1 MRQRNR
7 NGNSEVQHTDF
18 FLTDRYNKSGA
29 VSNAQKI
36 QKWALLPLDFSQ
48 PTGELNNT
56 LKLKRSFV
64 QEKYKDIIDSMY
76 IPNKSLDV
84 ASKLWGKLGIY
95 QFLSCHLVTVCLTV
109 VLCLWKWK
117 WHNFFVIVAWEW
129 TKIYVVVIHWS
140 MEKKKMDE
148 AFIIS
153 FIEWSWQKFMTTILE
168 WPPCS
173 GDIVCKVH
181 LE

>member
-84 ASKLWGKLGIY
+84 ASKL
-95 QFLSCHLVTVCLTV
+95 
-109 VLCLWKWK
+109 
-117 WHNFFVIVAWEW
+117 
-129 TKIYVVVIHWS
+129 
-140 MEKKKMDE
+140 
-148 AFIIS
+148 
-153 FIEWSWQKFMTTILE
+153 
-168 WPPCS
+168 
-173 GDIVCKVH
+173 
-181 LE
+181 